1 MTALTIKISEET
13 ALRLDRLAERLDRRS
28 DRMAADA
35 IADFVDREECQLA
48 EIEAGLKEAEN
59 GDFASDDDICAVVR
73 RYASPT

>member
-13 ALRLDRLAERLDRRS
+13 ALRLDRLPNGWTVAQ

-35 IADFVDREECQLA
+35 IADFVDREEWQLA